1 MSGSKTVSFVARQHG
16 SVSTAQSWPT
26 TQNQFGGLLF
36 RTPRPR
42 YKIVK
47 YLQDVLRDR
56 LAWNLSRG
64 HQMAFKGSLKK
75 SKENWTTTI

>member
-1 MSGSKTVSFVARQHG
+1 MSGSKTVSFIARQHG
-16 SVSTAQSWPT
+16 SFSTAQSWPT

-42 YKIVK
+42 YKIIK

-64 HQMAFKGSLKK
+64 HQMAFKSSLKK
-75 SKENWTTTI
+75 SKENWF